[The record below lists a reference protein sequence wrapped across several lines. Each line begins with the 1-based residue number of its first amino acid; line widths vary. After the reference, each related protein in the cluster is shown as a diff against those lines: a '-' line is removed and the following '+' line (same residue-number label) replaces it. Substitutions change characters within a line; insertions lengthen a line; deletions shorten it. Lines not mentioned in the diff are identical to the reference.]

1 MRILFLAVLLS
12 IATIRAGFAEE
23 ISQLAKIYTAMEQAY
38 VKKVDIGQFA
48 TLTLK
53 SLHTLDKRLQV
64 ADDGKRLSLYANG
77 RVVKV
82 VYKPE
87 DTNDIKA
94 WEEVSNE
101 IIKAAAK
108 YSEDLER
115 RDFETL
121 DRLMADALPK
131 FDSASSYYSTFASSK
146 KDEKKYYNPY
156 AERLIDNVL
165 YIKIGAFNKYSKENV
180 LRTLGENKNFSG
192 LILDLRGNQGGLLSE
207 AVAISGLFLD
217 EGSIVTYTIGRAED
231 MNKYYVAE
239 GGDILAEKPIIIL
252 VDGQTASSAEVMAAA
267 LHEQGRAT
275 VVGTQTYGKGSVQKM
290 VLLENDST
298 MALTAAY
305 FYTPMERKIDKIGV
319 LPDVCMSGRR
329 ENDVP
334 ERIISQEETACPQE
348 ERADFDIDIEVAQA
362 LLNKNK

>member
-1 MRILFLAVLLS
+1 MRILFLVVLLS
-12 IATIRAGFAEE
+12 ITTIRAGFAEE
-23 ISQLAKIYTAMEQAY
+23 MSQLAKIYTAMEQAY
-38 VKKVDIGQFA
+38 VEKVDISQFA
-48 TLTLK
+48 TLMLK

-87 DTNDIKA
+87 AANDIKA

-131 FDSASSYYSTFASSK
+131 FDSASSYYSTFAPK
-146 KDEKKYYNPY
+146 KEKKYYNPY
-156 AERLIDNVL
+156 SDRLINNVL
-165 YIKIGAFNKYSKENV
+165 YIRLGAFNKYTKENV
-180 LRTLGENKNFSG
+180 LKTLAENKDFSG

-217 EGSIVTYTIGRAED
+217 EGSIVTYTVGRNED

-329 ENDVP
+329 ENDIP
-334 ERIISQEETACPQE
+334 ERIISQKEAACPQE